1 MTSDLSDQ
9 DRLVA
14 LTRERDRENEK
25 LGRLLNATKSASSL
39 MEWDKLNRLS
49 KELEAQRKR
58 VKELMDEIDLL
69 TPFHRSH

>member
-58 VKELMDEIDLL
+58 VKELMDAIDLL
-69 TPFHRSH
+69 TPFHGSR

>member
-69 TPFHRSH
+69 TPFHRSR

>member
-69 TPFHRSH
+69 TPFHGSR